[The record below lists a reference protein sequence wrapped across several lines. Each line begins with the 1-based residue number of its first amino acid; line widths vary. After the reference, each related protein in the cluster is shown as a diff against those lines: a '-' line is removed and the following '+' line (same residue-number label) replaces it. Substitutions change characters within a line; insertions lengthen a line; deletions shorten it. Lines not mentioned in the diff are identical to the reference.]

1 MKPKEDDLALA
12 VWRYGIISP
21 LLHRHPDQPGKGQV
35 LADMGQQSYVRE
47 NGQRVALS
55 PETIRKW
62 LTRYR
67 QGGLPALA
75 DKPRKDRGKH
85 RIDQKII
92 DAMVALRGD
101 HPRWTLTRMF
111 EHMLENGIWNGRRP
125 SQATLYRLAQSRNLQ
140 RDPHLESRQSCRSF
154 AFDTFGQLWMADFL
168 HGPKIRKGRYKRK
181 TYLHVILDDSAR
193 YVVSGSFYLSEKV
206 ESLICDLMTAV
217 RRFGIPERF
226 YTDNGPSYASRHLKV
241 VCARLGMQLIH
252 TPPYRPQGRGKVER
266 LFRTVREQF
275 LAVDTSKTLEQLN
288 TAFDKWLEQYHQRRH
303 RSLKCSPLKK
313 RLTGSS
319 VCQPVPEVA
328 DIETLFMMQR
338 RCRVYK
344 DGTIRLFGQVFEI
357 LDPPISNKRL
367 TVYYTPWDLSCVYYG
382 RFYKPA
388 FKLHLTQNAH
398 RFDHP

>member
-1 MKPKEDDLALA
+1 MKPKNDDLALA
-12 VWRYGIISP
+12 VWRYGIIST
-21 LLHRHPDQPGKGQV
+21 LLHRHPDQPGIGKV
-35 LADMGQQSYVRE
+35 LADMGRQSYVKE
-47 NGQRVALS
+47 NGQRVTLS

-62 LTRYR
+62 LARYR

-75 DKPRKDRGKH
+75 DKPRQDKGKH
-85 RIDQKII
+85 RIDQAII
-92 DAMVALRGD
+92 NAMVSLRND

-111 EHMLENGIWNGRRP
+111 EHMLEKDIWNGRRP
-125 SQATLYRLAQSRNLQ
+125 SQATLYRLAKSRNLQ
-140 RDPHLESRQSCRSF
+140 RDPHLKPGQSCRSF

-168 HGPKIRKGRYKRK
+168 HGPKIRKHRHKRK

-193 YVVSGSFYLSEKV
+193 YVVSAGFYLSEKV

-226 YTDNGPSYASRHLKV
+226 YTDNGPSYASRHLKL

-252 TPPYRPQGRGKVER
+252 TPPYRPQGRGKLER
-266 LFRTVREQF
+266 FFRTVRDQF
-275 LAVDTSKTLEQLN
+275 LAVDSSKNLEQLN
-288 TAFDKWLEQYHQRRH
+288 TAFNQWREQYHQRRH
-303 RSLKCSPLKK
+303 RSLGCSPLKK
-313 RLTGSS
+313 RLTGPS

-357 LDPPISNKRL
+357 LDPPISSNRL

-388 FKLHLTQNAH
+388 FKLNLTQNAH

>member
-1 MKPKEDDLALA
+1 MKPEKDLSLA

-21 LLHRHPDQPGKGQV
+21 LLHLRPDQEGIGQV
-35 LADMGQQSYVRE
+35 LQQIGSRTYVRE
-47 NGQRVALS
+47 NGERIRLS

-75 DKPRKDRGKH
+75 TKPRKDKGKH
-85 RIDQKII
+85 AVPKAIS
-92 DAMVALRGD
+92 DAISGLREK
-101 HPRWTLTRMF
+101 HPRWTMMRVF
-111 EHMLENGIWNGRRP
+111 EHLISQGIWNGRRP
-125 SQATLYRLAQSRNLQ
+125 SRATLYRFAKAHNLV
-140 RDPHLESRQSCRSF
+140 RDPHRQPAVSCRSF
-154 AFDTFGQLWMADFL
+154 AFEIFGQLWMADFL
-168 HGPKIRKGRYKRK
+168 HGPKIRQGRYKRK

-206 ESLICDLMTAV
+206 ESLICDLMQAV
-217 RRFGIPERF
+217 RRYGIPQRF
-226 YTDNGPSYASRHLKV
+226 YTDNGPCYASRHLKI
-241 VCARLGMQLIH
+241 VCGRLGMQLIH

-266 LFRTVREQF
+266 FFRTVRDQF
-275 LAVDTSKTLEQLN
+275 LAVSSAKSLEQLN
-288 TAFDKWLEQYHQRRH
+288 IDFHKWVERYHQRRH
-303 RSLKCSPLKK
+303 SGLDCPPLQK

-328 DIETLFMMQR
+328 RIEDLFMMQR

-344 DGTIRLFGQVFEI
+344 DGTIRLFKQTYEI
-357 LDPPISNKRL
+357 IDPPPSGRV

-382 RFYKPA
+382 SFLKPTYR
-388 FKLHLTQNAH
+388 LNMTQNAH